1 MVHRHNV
8 RIMPQSESSH
18 TPASSRSGDEGISI
32 FMFYL
37 NIIYGTVEMVDL
49 NGPNQKLFDT

>member
-1 MVHRHNV
+1 MVLRHNV

-37 NIIYGTVEMVDL
+37 NVIYGTVEMVDL